1 MNFVIRNLLLMTLG
15 IIILISNCFAK
26 APQKPKAPTCESIL
40 SQVSALLVQDHRG
53 KILYSKNPDQYYV
66 PASTIK
72 VLTAFVA
79 LKTLGEDY
87 RFHTRFYLDQEGN
100 LKVKGYGDPFITSEI
115 LQSMANLLANRI
127 SVINHLILD
136 DSYFAQGI
144 EIPGSDGTLN
154 PYDSPVGAL
163 CVNFNTASVIQQKN
177 GAYKSGEAHTPLV
190 PYVVEVA
197 RRLNISSG
205 RFLVARTQ
213 EETTA
218 YFGHL
223 LLEFLR
229 RAGIKVRGD
238 LKKGTVNNQDR
249 MILDFESPHRLSF
262 VVKEML
268 KYSNN
273 FIANQLF
280 LVSGAQV
287 LGPPATLQKAVV
299 VTKDVARAQIG
310 IKDFQIVEGSGLSR
324 ENKFTAWQF
333 MKVLRAF
340 YPYSHLLKERN
351 QVLYK
356 TGTLKGVSN
365 RIGYIVVGDKFYP
378 FVILRNG
385 NGPTS
390 ASAIDCLQRELSGDT
405 PKNKRIK
412 NSYT

>member
-1 MNFVIRNLLLMTLG
+1 MSFLLRNLLLISLWV
-15 IIILISNCFAK
+15 IILAGNCYAK
-26 APQKPKAPTCESIL
+26 ATQRQKAPSCESIL
-40 SQVSALLVQDHRG
+40 SQVSALLVQDHKGR
-53 KILYSKNPDQYYV
+53 ILYSKNADQYYV

-72 VLTAFVA
+72 VLTAYVA

-100 LKVKGYGDPFITSEI
+100 LKVKGFGDPFITSEI
-115 LQSMANLLANRI
+115 LSAMASLLANKV
-127 SVINHLILD
+127 SSINHLVLD

-177 GAYKSGEAHTPLV
+177 GVYKSGEAHTPLV
-190 PYVVEVA
+190 PYVVEAA

-205 RFLVARTQ
+205 RFLIARTQ

-223 LLEFLR
+223 FLEFLK
-229 RAGIKVRGD
+229 RAGIKIKGD
-238 LKKGTVNNQDR
+238 LKRGTVNNQDR
-249 MILDFESPHRLSF
+249 LILDYESPHRLSF
-262 VVKEML
+262 IVKEML
-268 KYSNN
+268 KYSSN

-280 LVSGAQV
+280 LVAGAQV

-299 VTKDVARAQIG
+299 VTKEVARSQIG

-324 ENKFTAWQF
+324 ENRFTAWQF
-333 MKVLRAF
+333 MKVLKAF

-365 RIGYIVVGDKFYP
+365 RIGYIVVGDRFYP

-385 NGPTS
+385 NGPSS
-390 ASAIDCLQRELSGDT
+390 ASVIDCLQRELLGDMT
-405 PKNKRIK
+405 KRK
-412 NSYT
+412 RAKDTSA